1 MIIIRDLFV
10 LSKIGNMKKLTNCIS
25 PFIMLL
31 VPLFLLIG
39 ILALSVNNEI
49 PVEKQNASLK
59 LQVPSVKTII
69 QAVIK

>member
-10 LSKIGNMKKLTNCIS
+10 PSKIGNMKKLTNCIS

>member
-1 MIIIRDLFV
+1 
-10 LSKIGNMKKLTNCIS
+10 MKKFTNCIS

-39 ILALSVNNEI
+39 ILLLSVNNEI
-49 PVEKQNASLK
+49 PAEKQNASLK

>member
-1 MIIIRDLFV
+1 
-10 LSKIGNMKKLTNCIS
+10 MKKLFNCLS

-39 ILALSVNNEI
+39 LLVMNLDNEI

-59 LQVPSVKTII
+59 LQVPTLKSLI
-69 QAVIK
+69 QAAIK